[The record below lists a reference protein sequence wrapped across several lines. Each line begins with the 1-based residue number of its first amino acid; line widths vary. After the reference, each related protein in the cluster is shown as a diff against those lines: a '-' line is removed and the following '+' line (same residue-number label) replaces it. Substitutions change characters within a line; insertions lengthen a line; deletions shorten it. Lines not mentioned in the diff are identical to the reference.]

1 MVMAEKDINREI
13 VDTIA
18 DGQLS
23 DAQDLIK
30 QGLMNKA
37 AEAVDMK
44 RVETSVAWT
53 EKEEVGTEEE

>member
-1 MVMAEKDINREI
+1 MVMAEKAINREI

-30 QGLMNKA
+30 QGLMKKA
-37 AEAVDMK
+37 GETVDMK
-44 RVETSVAWT
+44 RVEQQVNWT
-53 EKEEVGTEEE
+53 DKQDEAEES

>member
-1 MVMAEKDINREI
+1 MAEKDINRQI

-30 QGLMNKA
+30 QGIMKKA
-37 AEAVDMK
+37 SETVDMK
-44 RVETSVAWT
+44 RVEQQVNWT
-53 EKEEVGTEEE
+53 DKQEEES

>member
-30 QGLMNKA
+30 QGLMKKA
-37 AEAVDMK
+37 GETVDMK
-44 RVETSVAWT
+44 RVEQQVNWT
-53 EKEEVGTEEE
+53 DKQDEAEES

>member
-23 DAQDLIK
+23 DAQDLVK
-30 QGLMNKA
+30 QGLMKKA
-37 AEAVDMK
+37 GETVDMK
-44 RVETSVAWT
+44 RVEQQVNWT
-53 EKEEVGTEEE
+53 DKNELGTEES

>member
-1 MVMAEKDINREI
+1 MVMAEKDINRQI

-30 QGLMNKA
+30 QGIMKKA
-37 AEAVDMK
+37 SETVDMK
-44 RVETSVAWT
+44 RVEQQVNWT
-53 EKEEVGTEEE
+53 DKQEEES

>member
-30 QGLMNKA
+30 QGLMKKA
-37 AEAVDMK
+37 GETVDMK
-44 RVETSVAWT
+44 RVEQQVNWTDKQDET
-53 EKEEVGTEEE
+53 EKS

>member
-30 QGLMNKA
+30 QGLMKKA
-37 AEAVDMK
+37 GETVDMK
-44 RVETSVAWT
+44 RVEHQVNWT
-53 EKEEVGTEEE
+53 DKQDEAEES

>member
-30 QGLMNKA
+30 QGLMKKA
-37 AEAVDMK
+37 GETVDMK
-44 RVETSVAWT
+44 RVEQQVSWT
-53 EKEEVGTEEE
+53 DKQEQEES

>member
-30 QGLMNKA
+30 QGLMKKA
-37 AEAVDMK
+37 GETVDMK
-44 RVETSVAWT
+44 RVEQQVNWT
-53 EKEEVGTEEE
+53 DKINLEET

>member
-1 MVMAEKDINREI
+1 MVMADKELHREI

-30 QGLMNKA
+30 QGLMKKA
-37 AEAVDMK
+37 GETVDMK
-44 RVETSVAWT
+44 RVEQQVNWTDKQDET
-53 EKEEVGTEEE
+53 EKS

>member
-30 QGLMNKA
+30 QGLMKKA
-37 AEAVDMK
+37 GETVDMK
-44 RVETSVAWT
+44 RVEQQVNWT
-53 EKEEVGTEEE
+53 DKNELGTEES

>member
-30 QGLMNKA
+30 QGLMKKA
-37 AEAVDMK
+37 GETVDMK
-44 RVETSVAWT
+44 RVEQQVNWT
-53 EKEEVGTEEE
+53 DKQEELGKES

>member
-23 DAQDLIK
+23 DAQDLVK
-30 QGLMNKA
+30 QGLMKKA
-37 AEAVDMK
+37 GETVDMK
-44 RVETSVAWT
+44 RVEQQVDWT
-53 EKEEVGTEEE
+53 DKNELGTEES

>member
-30 QGLMNKA
+30 QGLMKKA
-37 AEAVDMK
+37 GETVDMK
-44 RVETSVAWT
+44 RVEQQVDWT
-53 EKEEVGTEEE
+53 DKNELGTEES

>member
-1 MVMAEKDINREI
+1 MAEKDINREI

-30 QGLMNKA
+30 QGLMKKA
-37 AEAVDMK
+37 GETVDMK
-44 RVETSVAWT
+44 RVEQQVNWT
-53 EKEEVGTEEE
+53 DKNELGTEES

>member
-1 MVMAEKDINREI
+1 MVMADKELHREI

-30 QGLMNKA
+30 QGLMKKA
-37 AEAVDMK
+37 GETVDMK
-44 RVETSVAWT
+44 RVEQQVNWT
-53 EKEEVGTEEE
+53 DKQEELGKES

>member
-1 MVMAEKDINREI
+1 MAEKDINREI

-30 QGLMNKA
+30 QGLMKKA
-37 AEAVDMK
+37 GETVDMK
-44 RVETSVAWT
+44 RVEQQVNWT
-53 EKEEVGTEEE
+53 DKQDTEES

>member
-1 MVMAEKDINREI
+1 MVMAEKDINRQI

-30 QGLMNKA
+30 QGIMKKA
-37 AEAVDMK
+37 SETVDMK
-44 RVETSVAWT
+44 RVEQQVNWT
-53 EKEEVGTEEE
+53 DKQEEEES

>member
-30 QGLMNKA
+30 QGLMKKA
-37 AEAVDMK
+37 GETVDMK
-44 RVETSVAWT
+44 RVEQQVNWT
-53 EKEEVGTEEE
+53 DKQEEEES

>member
-1 MVMAEKDINREI
+1 MVMAEKDINRQI

-30 QGLMNKA
+30 QGIMKKA
-37 AEAVDMK
+37 GETVDMK
-44 RVETSVAWT
+44 RVEQQVNWT
-53 EKEEVGTEEE
+53 DKQEEEES